1 MTMTEHTPEV
11 DTTYAPEAES
21 IGVEGEGG
29 LNKGALAFQT
39 ISEVAEQLQVPQ
51 HVLRLWETQF
61 HQVRPLKRGGGQRYY
76 RPEDVALLQYI
87 ADLLYNQGYT
97 PKGVQR
103 QLEAGVPE
111 PVVPVPEP
119 ESVDVSVAPAEQGA
133 VAVIEEAQESP
144 VVEQIEEAAAVSVP
158 LLLDDAVAEAVV
170 AIHLEHE
177 RLRQDLLDI
186 LLELESLRYRLDG

>member
-11 DTTYAPEAES
+11 DTTSIPEAES
-21 IGVEGEGG
+21 IGVEAEGG
-29 LNKGALAFQT
+29 LSKGALAFQT

-76 RPEDVALLQYI
+76 RPEDVALLQHI
-87 ADLLYNQGYT
+87 ADLIYNQGYT

-103 QLEAGVPE
+103 QLEAGIPE
-111 PVVPVPEP
+111 PVFPVAVP
-119 ESVDVSVAPAEQGA
+119 ESVDVSVTAVEQAPII
-133 VAVIEEAQESP
+133 VIEETPESP
-144 VVEQIEEAAAVSVP
+144 VVEQVEEAAAVSLP